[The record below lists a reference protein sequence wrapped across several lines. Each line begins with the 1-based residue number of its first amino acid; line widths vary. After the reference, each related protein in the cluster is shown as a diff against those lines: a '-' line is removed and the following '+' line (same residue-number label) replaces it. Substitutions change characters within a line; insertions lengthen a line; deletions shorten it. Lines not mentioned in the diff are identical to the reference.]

1 MTLPRELYPFSTQD
15 GKAVPLEII
24 QPSAMVM
31 LDVTTSY
38 STLALPDSL
47 NLAAIFASCDCV
59 IDLTGAATTLASGT
73 LYNSMLFVPAST
85 VVMAKLET
93 VTAKIRAVS
102 DSGTI
107 FIQGVERW
115 AGLNLTRQFTGKSS

>member
-1 MTLPRELYPFSTQD
+1 MTLPRELYPFATQD

-24 QPSAMVM
+24 QPTAMVM
-31 LDVTTSY
+31 LDITTSY

-59 IDLTGAATTLASGT
+59 IDLTGAATTLTSGT

-102 DSGTI
+102 DSGVI

-115 AGLNLTRQFTGKSS
+115 AALNLARQFTGKSS